1 MSKPFNPRRLDVKSF
16 AEEGATLAGEH
27 PLRDG
32 ERLLAEA
39 QGRGAERAVTWSA
52 TGEMRNPRHVAPE
65 VWLRLKAGTLMS
77 LTCQRCLGPVDVP
90 VSVDRSFRFVPDE
103 ETAAAQDDE
112 SEEDV
117 LALSR
122 DFDLLELVEDE
133 LLMELPL
140 APRHETCP
148 PVHVV
153 VEDEGFEGSSARHEN
168 PFAVLGQLKG
178 PKTGGE
184 L

>member
-1 MSKPFNPRRLDVKSF
+1 MPKQSSARRLDVKSF
-16 AEEGATLAGEH
+16 AEEAGALTGQEPVGEH
-27 PLRDG
+27 P
-32 ERLLAEA
+32 RLLAET
-39 QGRGAERAVTWSA
+39 QGRGAETPVAWSA
-52 TGEMRNPRHVAPE
+52 AAEIRNPLHHTPQ
-65 VWLRLKAGTLMS
+65 VWLKLKAGTTLS

-90 VSVDRSFRFVPDE
+90 VSVDRLFRFVADE
-103 ETAAAQDDE
+103 ETAAAEDDE

-122 DFDLLELVEDE
+122 SFDVLALVEDE
-133 LLMELPL
+133 LLMEMPL

-168 PFAVLGQLKG
+168 PFAVLGQLKA
-178 PKTGGE
+178 PKQGE
-184 L
+184 

>member
-16 AEEGATLAGEH
+16 AEEGAVLGGEEA
-27 PLRDG
+27 LR
-32 ERLLAEA
+32 EHVRLLAES
-39 QGRGAERAVTWSA
+39 QGRGADRPLAWSA
-52 TGEMRNPRHVAPE
+52 TGEVRNPRHVAPE
-65 VWLRLKAGTLMS
+65 IWLHLKASALMS
-77 LTCQRCLGPVDVP
+77 LTCQRCLAPVDVP
-90 VSVDRSFRFVPDE
+90 VSVDRAFRFVRDE

-122 DFDLLELVEDE
+122 DFDLMELVEDE
-133 LLMELPL
+133 MLMELPL

-153 VEDEGFEGSSARHEN
+153 VEDESFEGSSARHEN

-178 PKTGGE
+178 PKTGE
-184 L
+184 

>member
-1 MSKPFNPRRLDVKSF
+1 MSRQFNARHLDVMSF
-16 AEEGATLAGEH
+16 AQEGGVLTGHEPVREH
-27 PLRDG
+27 P
-32 ERLLAEA
+32 RLLAET
-39 QGRGAERAVTWSA
+39 QGRGGESLVTWSVSS
-52 TGEMRNPRHVAPE
+52 ELRNPLHVAPQ
-65 VWLRLKAGTLMS
+65 VWLHLKAGTTLS

-90 VSVDRSFRFVPDE
+90 VSVDRLFRFVSDE
-103 ETAAAQDDE
+103 ETAAAEDDQ

-122 DFDLLELVEDE
+122 SFDVPALVEDE
-133 LLMELPL
+133 LLMEMPL

-168 PFAVLGQLKG
+168 PFAVLGQLKSQ
-178 PKTGGE
+178 KGE
-184 L
+184 